1 VKGKDY
7 FPDALIRPL
16 VEASAERDRKCAQ
29 AVGIEVPTETLRTV
43 GRYNAQDYLFQRLY
57 PVPEH
62 QTVRAILDF
71 GAGLGRTANLAFGAP
86 GNTTE
91 FMVTVDGIPSTYLTQ
106 RLYFQ
111 GLGLR
116 FADYLDGAA
125 EGMRFDVGELRR
137 RCQLVHLPTW
147 RMDLI
152 PDASMDLVSC
162 VQVLREL
169 PQKLFVHAAA
179 QFARILKPGGALYV
193 RDHFQHH
200 NPNQMPQD
208 EVLLASGFVLEFRAQ
223 VRDRVD
229 IHGIPRIWR
238 RFDPNLYDTEDL
250 IEKRRRRPE
259 S

>member
-125 EGMRFDVGELRR
+125 EGRRFDVGELRR

-147 RMDLI
+147 RMDLV
-152 PDASMDLVSC
+152 PDASMDRKRQLV
-162 VQVLREL
+162 
-169 PQKLFVHAAA
+169 
-179 QFARILKPGGALYV
+179 GAL
-193 RDHFQHH
+193 RGLGRFWIGS
-200 NPNQMPQD
+200 
-208 EVLLASGFVLEFRAQ
+208 AFVEDGGGPWRWKSTPT
-223 VRDRVD
+223 RRV
-229 IHGIPRIWR
+229 GARSTAGSR
-238 RFDPNLYDTEDL
+238 
-250 IEKRRRRPE
+250 
-259 S
+259 